1 MGHLLAKHPLP
12 KHLLA
17 KHLHVNIA
25 LVIAVVWAALAVA
38 SALIDVA
45 RMIQTW

>member
-1 MGHLLAKHPLP
+1 MDYGLSFAPIVP
-12 KHLLA
+12 TE
-17 KHLHVNIA
+17 
-25 LVIAVVWAALAVA
+25 VVWAALAVA